1 MRLETTTELEAT
13 VGRTGVGSSAVEK
26 SRPGRLPLALAQP
39 GMLLNK
45 QLNSSSVA
53 REETK
58 TKIKIKIKTKTKTK
72 TKTNPLPLAQPGT
85 LLNKQ

>member
-58 TKIKIKIKTKTKTK
+58 TKIKIKIKTKTKIIR
-72 TKTNPLPLAQPGT
+72 PR
-85 LLNKQ
+85 

>member
-58 TKIKIKIKTKTKTK
+58 TKIKIKIKTKTKT
-72 TKTNPLPLAQPGT
+72 NPLPLAQPGT